1 MRLQRSTNDIVRLL
15 NPARPQLPPAL
26 ARPAKGRGSTGL
38 WTTPSDLLRFAINLQ
53 RSLAGQS
60 EGILKPK
67 TARAMLTPTNKGA
80 WSMGF
85 RVGGGHKHPYFL
97 HGGSNAG
104 FRSLLAGFDTGDGI
118 AIMTN
123 GDAGREIASAIL
135 RTVAAE
141 YHWPRFQPSRHH
153 LMRLS
158 SSDLDRFVGRFH
170 AGAESSISVTRK
182 GDQLYVQIEDD
193 EPREITPEGPAR
205 FFSKT
210 SDLLVT
216 FELDAHRRPT
226 EIKIDM
232 LLATYRGTLDH

>member
-1 MRLQRSTNDIVRLL
+1 VACKPAFTGDDHAGGLYRGVRLQRSTNDIVRLL

-141 YHWPRFQPSRHH
+141 YHWPRSSRA
-153 LMRLS
+153 
-158 SSDLDRFVGRFH
+158 V
-170 AGAESSISVTRK
+170 
-182 GDQLYVQIEDD
+182 
-193 EPREITPEGPAR
+193 ITSCA
-205 FFSKT
+205 
-210 SDLLVT
+210 
-216 FELDAHRRPT
+216 
-226 EIKIDM
+226 
-232 LLATYRGTLDH
+232 